1 MNGPLKNGRLAYR
14 VIMSLAEEML
24 LDGIITEADYAVI
37 SNDIAQK
44 YTVNIGTIFCEKP
57 LLFDH
62 NRANMSA
69 NEGR

>member
-37 SNDIAQK
+37 SLSLI
-44 YTVNIGTIFCEKP
+44 NI
-57 LLFDH
+57 
-62 NRANMSA
+62 
-69 NEGR
+69 